1 MIETLRKI
9 YAFAGKRQGLLKK
22 SLFFAFLNGLFAALQ
37 FAALFVAVEA
47 LTAAAPNKNAAW
59 VALGLMVISVLGR
72 IVASIFSM
80 NQQTVVG
87 YGMVAD
93 RRITIGDRLRYI
105 PMGYFSRNTIGQ
117 LTGVVTNTMTDIE
130 NYAPVVLVS
139 VIGGFLNALALV
151 LCLIALNWKLGLT
164 ALVGVAVYLA
174 ITDLA
179 TRKSTAVAER
189 RQSTQRSLVEA
200 ILETIQGM
208 AVLRTFGM
216 EKSGQ
221 QSVQSVIQ
229 QSNRENRALV
239 TAVAPYMALQQLVVR
254 VCSVVVLV
262 LAIYLYGAG
271 ELSLVL
277 CILFAMTSF
286 LMFGSLESAGS
297 QITMVQMLAASIDTA
312 NEVSRTPMMDEG
324 GGEIDL
330 PNRDIRF
337 EDVSFSYGEKPVL
350 QHISL
355 TIPEKTMTAIVGPSG
370 SGKTT
375 LCHLLARFWDVQEGR
390 ITIGGHD
397 VREFALDSLMQNIS
411 MVFQKVYLFEDT
423 IENNIKFGCPRATHP
438 QVVEAAKR
446 ACCHDFITALPNGYD
461 TKIGEGGSTLSGGE
475 RQRISIARAML
486 KDAPIIILD
495 EATANV
501 DPENEEALMAAVD
514 QLTRNKTVILIAH
527 RLKTVRNADQ
537 ILVLEEGRIVQ
548 QGRHETLMAQ
558 KGLYRSFIN
567 AREAAVGW
575 KIQH

>member
-47 LTAAAPNKNAAW
+47 LTAENSNKNTVW

-151 LCLIALNWKLGLT
+151 LCLTALNWKLGLT

-179 TRKSTAVAER
+179 TRKSTSVAAR
-189 RQSTQRSLVEA
+189 RQSAQRSLVEA
-200 ILETIQGM
+200 ILETVQGM

-221 QSVQSVIQ
+221 QSVQSVIEE
-229 QSNRENRALV
+229 SSRENRALV

-262 LAIYLYGAG
+262 LAIFLYGIG

-312 NEVSRTPMMDEG
+312 NEVSRTPVMDESG
-324 GGEIDL
+324 REIDL
-330 PNRDIRF
+330 QSRDIRF

-390 ITIGGHD
+390 ITIGGRD
-397 VREFALDSLMQNIS
+397 VREFTLDSLMQNIS

-423 IENNIKFGCPRATHP
+423 IENNIKFGCPGATHA

-446 ACCHDFITALPNGYD
+446 ACCHDFISALPNGYD
-461 TKIGEGGSTLSGGE
+461 AKIGEGGSTLSGGE

-514 QLTRNKTVILIAH
+514 QLTRDKTVILIAH

-548 QGRHETLMAQ
+548 QGRHEALMAQ
-558 KGLYRSFIN
+558 EGLYRSFVN